1 MGGSNKNDMIDEMV
15 LHTTL
20 YEIYKESWMY
30 ENVSPAER
38 LDSFRRYKAI
48 SACEDNMYKSY
59 DDYLWDNGGF
69 GSGSLYV
76 CFGEFMDNEYEDRE
90 YIESLI
96 DTADIEPEYK
106 EKILASYDYY
116 QQEEEKEL

>member
-1 MGGSNKNDMIDEMV
+1 MGRLNKNDMIDEMV

-59 DDYLWDNGGF
+59 DDYLWDNGAF